1 MTAVVRRAL
10 ASRFVRR
17 DLRAAVVPWMVAR
30 VLVGG
35 ALAVARFIFN
45 DVGHGPRP
53 VQLGQ
58 GLFAWDASF
67 YRDIAAHGYASL
79 PNGALRFFPLY
90 PLTGRVFGW
99 VLAGHDAAAL
109 ILVANV
115 SALVFVALLHR
126 LAVQETG
133 DTALAQR
140 AAWFG
145 AVFPA
150 ASVLVMG
157 YAEGLAMA
165 LAVGMFL
172 ALRTH
177 RWELAAVAGLLG
189 GLCRPLGVVLVVPAA
204 VEALRGWRGLEG
216 ARERVRR
223 IAAVLSPGVGL
234 GIYLVYS
241 AFARDD
247 FFLPLTVQNRHS
259 LRGGFVDPFTR
270 LADAFGDLF
279 GGDRF
284 GSGLHG
290 VWALIFIGAARGA
303 DPPVPGVVLRVRRH
317 RARPHAHR
325 TQPRLVRALR
335 DERFPVPAGPGVR
348 DARRSRRPRRPRDL
362 RRRPR
367 RLRHPGFL
375 GPQCPVM
382 GRSGVRAASVASEAS
397 GGSP

>member
-1 MTAVVRRAL
+1 MTR
-10 ASRFVRR
+10 
-17 DLRAAVVPWMVAR
+17 
-30 VLVGG
+30 
-35 ALAVARFIFN
+35 
-45 DVGHGPRP
+45 PR
-53 VQLGQ
+53 
-58 GLFAWDASF
+58 S
-67 YRDIAAHGYASL
+67 
-79 PNGALRFFPLY
+79 
-90 PLTGRVFGW
+90 
-99 VLAGHDAAAL
+99 
-109 ILVANV
+109 ILVANA

-223 IAAVLSPGVGL
+223 IAAVLAPGVGL

-290 VWALIFIGAARGA
+290 VWALIFIGLL
-303 DPPVPGVVLRVRRH
+303 VVLIRRFPASYSAYAGTVLVLTLT
-317 RARPHAHR
+317 ARNLDSFERYAMSTFPF
-325 TQPRLVRALR
+325 LLALAYVTR
-335 DERFPVPAGPGVR
+335 DEAVDRAVLVISAAALAGY
-348 DARRSRRPRRPRDL
+348 ATL
-362 RRRPR
+362 A
-367 RLRHPGFL
+367 FL
-375 GPQCPVM
+375 GL
-382 GRSGVRAASVASEAS
+382 SV
-397 GGSP
+397 P

>member
-1 MTAVVRRAL
+1 VTAVVRRTL

-17 DLRAAVVPWMVAR
+17 DLRAAVIPWMVAR
-30 VLVGG
+30 FLVGG

-109 ILVANV
+109 ILVANA

-126 LAVQETG
+126 LAMQETG
-133 DTALAQR
+133 DTALAER

-177 RWELAAVAGLLG
+177 RWELAAMAGLLG

-223 IAAVLSPGVGL
+223 IAAVLAPGVGL

-290 VWALIFIGAARGA
+290 VWALVFIGLL
-303 DPPVPGVVLRVRRH
+303 VVLIR
-317 RARPHAHR
+317 
-325 TQPRLVRALR
+325 
-335 DERFPVPAGPGVR
+335 RFPASYSAYAGTVLVLTLT
-348 DARRSRRPRRPRDL
+348 ARNLDSFERYAMSTFPFL
-362 RRRPR
+362 
-367 RLRHPGFL
+367 LALAYVTRHEAVDRAVLVISAAALAGYATLAFL
-375 GPQCPVM
+375 GL
-382 GRSGVRAASVASEAS
+382 SV
-397 GGSP
+397 P

>member
-1 MTAVVRRAL
+1 VTAVVRRTL

-17 DLRAAVVPWMVAR
+17 DVRAAVIPWMVAR
-30 VLVGG
+30 FLVGG

-67 YRDIAAHGYASL
+67 YRDIATHGYASL

-99 VLAGHDAAAL
+99 VLVGHDAAAL
-109 ILVANV
+109 ILVANAA
-115 SALVFVALLHR
+115 SLVFAALLHR

-223 IAAVLSPGVGL
+223 IAAVLAPGVGL

-290 VWALIFIGAARGA
+290 VWALIFIGLL
-303 DPPVPGVVLRVRRH
+303 VVLIRKFPASYSAYAGTVLVLTLT
-317 RARPHAHR
+317 ARNLDSFERYAMSTFPF
-325 TQPRLVRALR
+325 LLALAYVTR
-335 DERFPVPAGPGVR
+335 DEAVDRAVLMISAAALAGY
-348 DARRSRRPRRPRDL
+348 ATL
-362 RRRPR
+362 A
-367 RLRHPGFL
+367 FL
-375 GPQCPVM
+375 GL
-382 GRSGVRAASVASEAS
+382 SV
-397 GGSP
+397 P

>member
-1 MTAVVRRAL
+1 VTAVVRRAL

-109 ILVANV
+109 ILVANA

-290 VWALIFIGAARGA
+290 VWALIFIGLL
-303 DPPVPGVVLRVRRH
+303 VVLIR
-317 RARPHAHR
+317 
-325 TQPRLVRALR
+325 
-335 DERFPVPAGPGVR
+335 RFPVSYSAYAGTVLVLTLTARNLDSFERYAMSAFPFLLALAYVTR
-348 DARRSRRPRRPRDL
+348 DEAVDRAVLVISAAAL
-362 RRRPR
+362 AGYAT
-367 RLRHPGFL
+367 LAFL
-375 GPQCPVM
+375 GL
-382 GRSGVRAASVASEAS
+382 SV
-397 GGSP
+397 P

>member
-1 MTAVVRRAL
+1 VTAVVRRAL
-10 ASRFVRR
+10 ASRFVHR

-109 ILVANV
+109 ILVANA

-172 ALRTH
+172 ALRTQ

-290 VWALIFIGAARGA
+290 VWALIFIGLL
-303 DPPVPGVVLRVRRH
+303 VVLIRRFPASYSAYAGTVLVLTLT
-317 RARPHAHR
+317 ARNLDSFERYAMSAFPF
-325 TQPRLVRALR
+325 LLALAYVTR
-335 DERFPVPAGPGVR
+335 DEAVDRAVLVISAAALAGY
-348 DARRSRRPRRPRDL
+348 ATL
-362 RRRPR
+362 A
-367 RLRHPGFL
+367 FL
-375 GPQCPVM
+375 GL
-382 GRSGVRAASVASEAS
+382 SV
-397 GGSP
+397 P